1 MSTPNNATTNAV
13 NDPFDPAALRLNPG
27 GTASVG
33 VKKLLTTIP
42 VRKPS
47 KQVFV
52 RAHPSEDYRLTT
64 AVIDLKEEGE
74 VYLVAPPLV
83 EALAEEV
90 TLVTIYTA
98 VDRQGNVF
106 LWAVKLPKDDA
117 RANAWHLSALA
128 AAEESMKARVRVS
141 ANMGAGAYDCF
152 KATGNLPDPEWPDL
166 TFAEILK
173 IAFKDR
179 FIDDDGHPVLR
190 KLQGRA

>member
-1 MSTPNNATTNAV
+1 MSLSNNATTNAV

-74 VYLVAPPLV
+74 VYLVAPSLV
-83 EALAEEV
+83 EALADEV

-98 VDRQGNVF
+98 VDRQGNAF

-117 RANAWHLSALA
+117 RANAWHLSALRISTTA
-128 AAEESMKARVRVS
+128 WCTRGRIRCPISMKCTS
-141 ANMGAGAYDCF
+141 
-152 KATGNLPDPEWPDL
+152 
-166 TFAEILK
+166 I
-173 IAFKDR
+173 
-179 FIDDDGHPVLR
+179 
-190 KLQGRA
+190 